1 MMTLKITLLVL
12 IITTLYTVVRQITLN
27 FDEEYRKTR
36 ETKAQRDLY
45 KKLYELMAN
54 SYSDLAEQV
63 YDIKRDEGNHITYCK
78 VKEPFKG
85 YIKDYTEDW
94 KP

>member
-1 MMTLKITLLVL
+1 MIVIVY
-12 IITTLYTVVRQITLN
+12 IIIRQISLN
-27 FDEEYRKTR
+27 FNKEYQ

-54 SYSDLAEQV
+54 EYCNLAEQV
-63 YDIKRDEGNHITYCK
+63 YDIERDNANHITYCK
-78 VKEPFKG
+78 VKKPFEG